1 MPEGEAK
8 ERAIKKNY
16 WLIHK
21 FIVYNKNDVLM
32 SMGLLGQLMA
42 YGMLA
47 TGKRLAHITPEQ
59 LAISLK

>member
-1 MPEGEAK
+1 
-8 ERAIKKNY
+8 
-16 WLIHK
+16 
-21 FIVYNKNDVLM
+21 M

-47 TGKRLAHITPEQ
+47 TGKRLAHISPEQ